1 MKKLTLYLPVILSL
15 FILFSCGDQ
24 GKKESEKNVKSSTSP
39 GYKMESV
46 FVAEDGCLVDSLESC
61 THVEVEYPVFTDA
74 KMSPANRFIN
84 HRLAD
89 IMGYGDAES
98 DSLVDLKK
106 AAQHIIDDYA
116 DFKKDFPD
124 SPQIWNLSSMT
135 HVIYENKE
143 LVSLKMLTESYMGG
157 AHGSLMISYLNF
169 DRETGKSVNLFSEIA
184 DTVRFKALAEEK
196 FRKKRHLTPGAD
208 LEKAGFWF
216 PDNKFSLPA
225 NIGMDAHGYLLH
237 YNPYEVAPYSM
248 GPTDI
253 VIGFNELETK

>member
-15 FILFSCGDQ
+15 FILFSCGNQ
-24 GKKESEKNVKSSTSP
+24 GKKESEKNVKSSASP

-46 FVAEDGCLVDSLESC
+46 FVAEDGCLVDSLENC
-61 THVEVEYPVFTDA
+61 THVIVEYPVFTDA
-74 KMSPANRFIN
+74 RMSPANRFIN

-106 AAQHIIDDYA
+106 AARHIINDYA
-116 DFKKDFPD
+116 EFKKDFPD
-124 SPQIWNLSSMT
+124 SPQIWNLRSMT
-135 HVIYENKE
+135 HVIYEDSNI
-143 LVSLKMLTESYMGG
+143 VSLKMLTESYMGG
-157 AHGSLMISYLNF
+157 AHGSLAIGYLNF
-169 DRETGKSVNLFSEIA
+169 DKGTGKSVNLLSRIK
-184 DTVRFKALAEEK
+184 DTTRFIEMVEKK
-196 FRKKRHLTPGAD
+196 FREKRHIPTD
-208 LEKAGFWF
+208 STLEAAGFWF
-216 PDNKFSLPA
+216 PGNKFTLPA